1 MTEPIE
7 FWFDFS
13 SPYGYVGSRLIGEIA
28 ARHGREVRWRPFL
41 LGVLFQ
47 TTGQSPLLGQP
58 LRGPYARRDMERTAR
73 LHRIPF
79 RLPGQ
84 FPFPSVAA
92 GRLFY
97 WIEGRDPGLA
107 RAFAEGVY
115 PRAFGEGEADTGA
128 DQAAGVAAGL
138 GLDRAESLAA
148 LQRPEVKDRLKQ
160 VNEEAVGKGVFG
172 SPFFILDGEPFWGHD
187 RLDQVER
194 WLATGGW

>member
-28 ARHGREVRWRPFL
+28 SRHGREVRWRPFL

-58 LRGPYARRDMERTAR
+58 LRGPYARRDLDRTAR

-97 WIEGRDPGLA
+97 WIEDRDPGLA

-115 PRAFGEGEADTGA
+115 ARAFIEGKAVTGA
-128 DQAAGVAAGL
+128 EQAAEIAAGL
-138 GLDRAESLAA
+138 GLDHTESLAA